1 MKKLMVALAVVC
13 WLPTAA
19 FGLDPELARVVT
31 YKHNVAE
38 CLAPVSIKTIDG
50 KNRQLPNFG
59 FDIEPGWHTMHGV
72 TQVNLKHCPVNEER
86 IRKKVNVPPLEWLF
100 EAGKIYYVGFDHS
113 SPMRENWRLIVWKVE
128 DMADASEDGEEN
140 GE

>member
-1 MKKLMVALAVVC
+1 MKKLLMAFCAAFL
-13 WLPTAA
+13 LPVTA

-31 YKHNVAE
+31 YKENVAE

-50 KNRQLPNFG
+50 ENRMLPNFG
-59 FDIEPGWHTMHGV
+59 FDIEPGWHTMHGI
-72 TQVNLKHCPVNEER
+72 TKVNLKHCPVSEER

-113 SPMRENWRLIVWKVE
+113 SPMRDNWRLVVWKVE
-128 DMADASEDGEEN
+128 SMEDFSEEDEAN